1 MRLKKRLLAFSRR
14 LHARI
19 RKTRYMHKMRCL
31 LINRRSLLLALR
43 LLWKT
48 PIFPSN
54 SRFPR
59 LCAKC
64 LLKLKRL
71 VSILPMTYFFSSRR
85 RHTMYIGDW
94 SSDVCSSDLRLAMN
108 TMKKEAE
115 KLPEDV
121 ELLLPWHAAGTLS
134 RRDAA
139 RVEQALAN
147 DNELAARYDMVR
159 EELGE
164 AIRLNETLGA
174 PSARAMQTLF
184 AKIDAEPARKPRA
197 SFNIGVW
204 LTDFVTGFQP
214 RTLAYGAT
222 AAALAIV
229 LQAGILAGVF
239 VKEGSVGF
247 TSASLTTNE
256 PASYVAVRFN
266 PQASAA
272 GITKFLADNKATIVG
287 GPASGGMFKLRVSDS
302 SLSEAEL
309 SAVVKTMSASPVIG
323 LAAKAN

>member
-1 MRLKKRLLAFSRR
+1 
-14 LHARI
+14 
-19 RKTRYMHKMRCL
+19 
-31 LINRRSLLLALR
+31 
-43 LLWKT
+43 
-48 PIFPSN
+48 
-54 SRFPR
+54 
-59 LCAKC
+59 
-64 LLKLKRL
+64 
-71 VSILPMTYFFSSRR
+71 
-85 RHTMYIGDW
+85 
-94 SSDVCSSDLRLAMN
+94 MN

-174 PSARAMQTLF
+174 PSARAMQNLF
-184 AKIDAEPARKPRA
+184 AKIDAEPARKPKA
-197 SFNIGVW
+197 SLNIGVW
-204 LTDFVTGFQP
+204 LTNFVAGFQP

-239 VKEGSVGF
+239 VKEGSVGGY

-256 PASYVAVRFN
+256 QASYVSVRFN

-272 GITKFLADNKATIVG
+272 DITKFLADNKATIVG
-287 GPASGGMFKLRVSDS
+287 GPASGGMFKLRVSES

-309 SAVVKTMSASPVIG
+309 SAVVKTMSASPVVG

>member
-1 MRLKKRLLAFSRR
+1 M
-14 LHARI
+14 
-19 RKTRYMHKMRCL
+19 
-31 LINRRSLLLALR
+31 N
-43 LLWKT
+43 
-48 PIFPSN
+48 
-54 SRFPR
+54 
-59 LCAKC
+59 
-64 LLKLKRL
+64 
-71 VSILPMTYFFSSRR
+71 
-85 RHTMYIGDW
+85 
-94 SSDVCSSDLRLAMN
+94 AMKN
-108 TMKKEAE
+108 EAE

-147 DNELAARYDMVR
+147 DNELASRYEMVR

-174 PSARAMQTLF
+174 PSARAMQDLF

-197 SFNIGVW
+197 SFNLGAW

-239 VKEGSVGF
+239 VKDGGVGF
-247 TSASLTTNE
+247 TTVSLTQSSDG
-256 PASYVAVRFN
+256 AYVAVRFN

-272 GITKFLADNKATIVG
+272 DITKFLTDNKASLVG
-287 GPASGGMFKLRVSDS
+287 GPVAGGLFKLRMSDS
-302 SLSEAEL
+302 AMSEDQLST
-309 SAVVKTMSASPVIG
+309 VVKNISANPVIG
-323 LAAKAN
+323 FAAKAN

>member
-1 MRLKKRLLAFSRR
+1 
-14 LHARI
+14 
-19 RKTRYMHKMRCL
+19 
-31 LINRRSLLLALR
+31 
-43 LLWKT
+43 
-48 PIFPSN
+48 
-54 SRFPR
+54 
-59 LCAKC
+59 
-64 LLKLKRL
+64 
-71 VSILPMTYFFSSRR
+71 
-85 RHTMYIGDW
+85 
-94 SSDVCSSDLRLAMN
+94 MN

-147 DNELAARYDMVR
+147 DNELAARYEMVR

-164 AIRLNETLGA
+164 AIRLNESLGA
-174 PSARAMQTLF
+174 PSARAMQNLF

-197 SFNIGVW
+197 SFNIGAW

-239 VKEGSVGF
+239 VKEGGVGF
-247 TSASLTTNE
+247 TSCVADDERATA
-256 PASYVAVRFN
+256 PYVAVRFN

-272 GITKFLADNKATIVG
+272 DITKFLADNKATIVG
-287 GPASGGMFKLRVSDS
+287 GPTAGGMFKLRVSDN

-309 SAVVKTMSASPVIG
+309 SAVVKTMTANPVVG
-323 LAAKAN
+323 FAAKAN

>member
-1 MRLKKRLLAFSRR
+1 
-14 LHARI
+14 
-19 RKTRYMHKMRCL
+19 
-31 LINRRSLLLALR
+31 
-43 LLWKT
+43 
-48 PIFPSN
+48 
-54 SRFPR
+54 
-59 LCAKC
+59 
-64 LLKLKRL
+64 
-71 VSILPMTYFFSSRR
+71 
-85 RHTMYIGDW
+85 
-94 SSDVCSSDLRLAMN
+94 MN

-204 LTDFVTGFQP
+204 LTDFVTSFQP

-239 VKEGSVGF
+239 VKEGGVGGF
-247 TSASLTTNE
+247 TAASLHLNE
-256 PASYVAVRFN
+256 QASYVAVRFN

-272 GITKFLADNKATIVG
+272 DITKFLADNKATIVG
-287 GPASGGMFKLRVSDS
+287 GPTSGGMFKLRVSDG

-309 SAVVKTMSASPVIG
+309 SAVVKTMTASPVVG